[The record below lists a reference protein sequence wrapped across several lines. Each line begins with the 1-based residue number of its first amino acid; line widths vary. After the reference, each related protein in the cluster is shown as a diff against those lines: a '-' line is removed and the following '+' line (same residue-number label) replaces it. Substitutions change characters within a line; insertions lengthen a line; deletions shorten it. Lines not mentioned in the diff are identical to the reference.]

1 MNFSQKV
8 LHNMKEIKIILSVK
22 PVKKEEGPPFSDSYF
37 KHSASIV
44 IFIVESL

>member
-1 MNFSQKV
+1 MNFSQNV
-8 LHNMKEIKIILSVK
+8 LHNIKEIKVILSVK
-22 PVKKEEGPPFSDSYF
+22 PVKKEGPPFSDSYF